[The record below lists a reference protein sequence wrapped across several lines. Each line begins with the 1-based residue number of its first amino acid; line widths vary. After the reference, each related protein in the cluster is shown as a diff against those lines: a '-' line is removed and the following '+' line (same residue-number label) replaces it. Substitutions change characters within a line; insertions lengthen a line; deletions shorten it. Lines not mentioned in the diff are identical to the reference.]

1 MTHRHQLADT
11 VVNGFSADPLQ
22 ALQSESLI
30 TTGDPLSGIAAVRPS
45 APLSDPASNGG
56 INTPFMDLPPIYASP
71 GDRNDDVSAAKMAQ
85 RHLAVTPY
93 CAVLAA
99 RLP

>member
-30 TTGDPLSGIAAVRPS
+30 TTGDPLSGIAAESLLTQYHDARAQKQNTDALEKQINERLEGV
-45 APLSDPASNGG
+45 LSRWLLLKNNVMPE
-56 INTPFMDLPPIYASP
+56 
-71 GDRNDDVSAAKMAQ
+71 AATGTTAEK
-85 RHLAVTPY
+85 
-93 CAVLAA
+93 
-99 RLP
+99 

>member
-1 MTHRHQLADT
+1 MVRGSSEPGRYSPITMRKWPLPKTIVTNRDMLTDTLLSTEGTPHYPGMTHRHQLADT

-45 APLSDPASNGG
+45 APLSAS
-56 INTPFMDLPPIYASP
+56 
-71 GDRNDDVSAAKMAQ
+71 RAK
-85 RHLAVTPY
+85 
-93 CAVLAA
+93 
-99 RLP
+99 

>member
-11 VVNGFSADPLQ
+11 VVNGFSADPLR

-56 INTPFMDLPPIYASP
+56 DQYSVY
-71 GDRNDDVSAAKMAQ
+71 GSAA
-85 RHLAVTPY
+85 HLCQP
-93 CAVLAA
+93 
-99 RLP
+99 RRS